1 MLYDSLEIA
10 LLHLLHQATPPPY
23 FNTRL
28 FYKYRKQ
35 LLVVICAVHNVKLS
49 RFALSAFNPS
59 HAGALGELSPGCPS
73 NRSRTHYREHGGPPA
88 LGQARNQAAQRKVFQ
103 LAPAMGFHL
112 PEVSL
117 LGEGFRPLHLLAHNT
132 GDFEGQEYIFCVCV
146 EASVNNYIKCM
157 ANGEFE
163 YAFQVLEAT
172 SRSIVYIIKYHG
184 NVSAI
189 DNNQAKVHS

>member
-59 HAGALGELSPGCPS
+59 HAGAL
-73 NRSRTHYREHGGPPA
+73 
-88 LGQARNQAAQRKVFQ
+88 
-103 LAPAMGFHL
+103 
-112 PEVSL
+112 
-117 LGEGFRPLHLLAHNT
+117 LAHVGNANEEVNYLLDVLRIIRGPT
-132 GDFEGQEYIFCVCV
+132 TENMVVRQPLVKPETEQLRGKSFSWLLQWVSTFQRSHSLEKDFVPFI
-146 EASVNNYIKCM
+146 S
-157 ANGEFE
+157 
-163 YAFQVLEAT
+163 
-172 SRSIVYIIKYHG
+172 
-184 NVSAI
+184 
-189 DNNQAKVHS
+189 

>member
-35 LLVVICAVHNVKLS
+35 LLVIICAVHNCDTLRLLVNFINNGPIRGPEHIDHVHGYLDW
-49 RFALSAFNPS
+49 
-59 HAGALGELSPGCPS
+59 
-73 NRSRTHYREHGGPPA
+73 REHGGPPA
-88 LGQARNQAAQRKVFQ
+88 LGQARNRAAQRKVFQ

-117 LGEGFRPLHLLAHNT
+117 LGEGFRPLHLLAHNA

-163 YAFQVLEAT
+163 YTFQVLEAT

-184 NVSAI
+184 NISAI